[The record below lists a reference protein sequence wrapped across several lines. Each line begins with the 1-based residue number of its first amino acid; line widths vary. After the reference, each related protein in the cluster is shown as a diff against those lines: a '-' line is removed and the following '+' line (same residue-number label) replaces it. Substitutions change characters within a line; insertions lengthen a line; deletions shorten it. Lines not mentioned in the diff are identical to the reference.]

1 MIRAVLDAN
10 VLVSALISPGGA
22 PGQLLDM
29 WRAGHFLILV
39 SEAILVEL
47 DDVLKRP
54 RLRNKYRL
62 ADDVVSKLLRGLG
75 RFAIAVTAGAN
86 VAAVRDPDDAKLLNC
101 AAAGGADYIVSGDK
115 DLPSLSEYEGIAI
128 VTPSDFA
135 RILSAVP

>member
-1 MIRAVLDAN
+1 MIRAVLDVN
-10 VLVSALISPGGA
+10 VLVSALIKPNGT
-22 PGQLLDM
+22 PGQVLDM

-62 ADDVVSKLLRGLG
+62 ADDVVSRLLRGLG
-75 RFAIAVTAGAN
+75 RFTIAVTAGAEES
-86 VAAVRDPDDAKLLNC
+86 AVRDSDDAKLLSC

-115 DLPSLSEYEGIAI
+115 DLLSLSEYEGVAI
-128 VTPSDFA
+128 VTPSDFV
-135 RILSAVP
+135 RILSGR

>member
-22 PGQLLDM
+22 PAQILDM
-29 WRAGHFLILV
+29 WHAERFLVLT
-39 SEAILVEL
+39 SEAILAEL
-47 DDVLKRP
+47 ERVLAMP
-54 RLRNKYRL
+54 RLRKKYGL
-62 ADDVVSKLLRGLG
+62 TDQNVSRLLRGM
-75 RFAIAVTAGAN
+75 RQFTITVAAGAGQP
-86 VAAVRDPDDAKLLNC
+86 AVRDPDDAKLLNC